1 MGRWRNAIVVPLVI
15 TALLVTTTSC
25 SSAPGDLDVNGRTLL
40 TYSAGSAR
48 ADAALEGVLHTN
60 AAGCLAVGKLV
71 LVVPTGSELKSD
83 GSIVVDGTNYELGS
97 TVRLGGGGGMSPH
110 PNTCGTHL
118 KFWYV

>member
-1 MGRWRNAIVVPLVI
+1 VIVVPLAI
-15 TALLVTTTSC
+15 SALLVTTTSC
-25 SSAPGDLDVNGRTLL
+25 GSAPGNLDVNGRTLV

-48 ADAALEGVLHTN
+48 ADAALDGVLHTN
-60 AAGCLAVGKLV
+60 AAGCLAVGKFV

-97 TVRLGGGGGMSPH
+97 TVRLGGGGGGGKPPH
-110 PNTCGTHL
+110 PNPCGAHV